1 RGKDRGRREARL
13 REPRRQAR
21 AARRVGQGRQRRGV
35 GDEGPPRHRQAA
47 HRCLRPG
54 SDRRR
59 DPEAR
64 RRPARLPGR
73 QGGRHGPHRSGRQ
86 GPRRHPHRLHRRR
99 DGGAHAGRP
108 ARQARRPR
116 GACCPRAARYPRAR
130 RAGGQARRAAAVA
143 PHAPRR
149 AASRGAL
156 LPWNGGSRQALM
168 RIFGWAAS
176 DVGRKRAHNEDS
188 FLCNNDLRLYAVAD
202 GMGGHLG
209 GERASRMA
217 VEILE
222 REIDD
227 VNQAGLLGN
236 PPPKGTTGLGHPV
249 NALLRRAVIEADRNI
264 YETAMAN
271 PELSGMGTT
280 LTALLFSEGYVHLSH
295 VGDSRA
301 YLYRDGRARQLTED
315 HSWIQEQVRA
325 GLISPEEAK
334 ESRFRNIITR
344 SVGFEPSVEP
354 DLAGIAV
361 LTGHFYRDAAGVF
374 VDLANQRGGD
384 DNVTCLVVYAGNE
397 LVAPESSH

>member
-1 RGKDRGRREARL
+1 
-13 REPRRQAR
+13 
-21 AARRVGQGRQRRGV
+21 
-35 GDEGPPRHRQAA
+35 
-47 HRCLRPG
+47 
-54 SDRRR
+54 
-59 DPEAR
+59 
-64 RRPARLPGR
+64 
-73 QGGRHGPHRSGRQ
+73 
-86 GPRRHPHRLHRRR
+86 
-99 DGGAHAGRP
+99 
-108 ARQARRPR
+108 
-116 GACCPRAARYPRAR
+116 
-130 RAGGQARRAAAVA
+130 
-143 PHAPRR
+143 
-149 AASRGAL
+149 
-156 LPWNGGSRQALM
+156 M
-168 RIFGWAAS
+168 RITGWGAS

-188 FLCNNDLRLYAVAD
+188 LLCNNDLRLYAVAD

-222 REIDD
+222 REIGE
-227 VNQAGLLGN
+227 VHKSGVLTAA
-236 PPPKGTTGLGHPV
+236 PEPSTTGQSHPV
-249 NALLRRAVIEADRNI
+249 NALLRQAVVEADRHI
-264 YETAMAN
+264 YEAAMAN
-271 PELSGMGTT
+271 PELTGMGTT
-280 LTALLFSEGYVHLSH
+280 LTALLFSDGYVHLSH

-361 LTGHFYRDAAGVF
+361 QAGDCFVLCSDGLSNYLTIDELGQVLTGHFYRDVAKVF

-397 LVAPESSH
+397 VAASSPPG

>member
-1 RGKDRGRREARL
+1 
-13 REPRRQAR
+13 
-21 AARRVGQGRQRRGV
+21 
-35 GDEGPPRHRQAA
+35 
-47 HRCLRPG
+47 
-54 SDRRR
+54 
-59 DPEAR
+59 
-64 RRPARLPGR
+64 
-73 QGGRHGPHRSGRQ
+73 
-86 GPRRHPHRLHRRR
+86 
-99 DGGAHAGRP
+99 
-108 ARQARRPR
+108 
-116 GACCPRAARYPRAR
+116 
-130 RAGGQARRAAAVA
+130 
-143 PHAPRR
+143 
-149 AASRGAL
+149 
-156 LPWNGGSRQALM
+156 M
-168 RIFGWAAS
+168 RIVGWGAS

-188 FLCNNDLRLYAVAD
+188 LLCNNDLRLYAVAD

-209 GERASRMA
+209 GERASSMA

-222 REIDD
+222 REIEE
-227 VNQAGLLGN
+227 VRRAGLLA
-236 PPPKGTTGLGHPV
+236 PRPETLTTGASHPV
-249 NALLRRAVIEADRNI
+249 NALLRRAVVEADRHI
-264 YETAMAN
+264 YEAAMAN

-280 LTALLFSEGYVHLSH
+280 LTALLFSDGYVHLSH

-361 LTGHFYRDAAGVF
+361 QAGDCFILCSDGLSNYLTIDELAQVLTGHFYRDVANVF

-397 LVAPESSH
+397 VGTAATP